1 MSPAQI
7 GYIRIDM
14 SKVPRGANLNVHF
27 HVPRASSI
35 VLVVGSGM
43 ERLALTLQK
52 WFAEAQRDSKWIG
65 DFPLLVNEVCVGLG
79 GFRKFMNYAGVDY
92 DTRCCDKEARYKRFY
107 EELVKE
113 DPEAYLE
120 TNIGADGDLLLA
132 SDAGDAD
139 GVVGGVAWL
148 SAVASSGSRAT
159 STLMVSAWLQS

>member
-1 MSPAQI
+1 
-7 GYIRIDM
+7 
-14 SKVPRGANLNVHF
+14 
-27 HVPRASSI
+27 
-35 VLVVGSGM
+35 M

-52 WFAEAQRDSKWIG
+52 RFAKAQRDSKWIG

-79 GFRKFMNYAGVDY
+79 GFRMCMKLAGVDY
-92 DTRCCDKEARYKRFY
+92 DTRCCDKDARYQTFY

-139 GVVGGVAWL
+139 GVVG
-148 SAVASSGSRAT
+148 
-159 STLMVSAWLQS
+159 